1 MTEKQ
6 SLNLKIR
13 TKEKCKNNGL
23 FDYNPNSRR
32 IKIIE
37 QTIPNDNA
45 YIIKQNQNVNNAYK
59 IINNLSEFN
68 SNSDNQILFHLRK
81 SFKNNCYEIINPIMK
96 YNQIQK
102 HSEYIEDLNNK
113 FWYVIRSKNPI
124 NEENDEDYVLNE
136 NDIIKLGE
144 KKYEVTKIRINKADD
159 NYERSRDTENYYNIS
174 EINKKA
180 GSIFKFDIKKDKY
193 RVPLESSEN
202 KDCEKEG
209 EQCWI
214 CLEASSTS
222 IDNPLI
228 NICKCKNKF
237 VHYLCLKQYLQTK
250 IKIRENFKHTVYTY
264 CCNKFNCDM
273 CLTPYPTRFKISEFN
288 KEYELID
295 LNLPEE
301 FDYMILE
308 SLDFIKEKDDKKGN
322 IKRIHV
328 IQLTEDEIYI
338 GRNGINDVIDEDL
351 TVSRNHA
358 ILKYNRAEGEVVLEN
373 RSETYGT
380 LVLIKGNIKMK
391 SKNLNLQIGNSFIT
405 VNLKPNEKE
414 LM

>member
-23 FDYNPNSRR
+23 FDYNQNSKR

-37 QTIPNDNA
+37 KTIPNDNT
-45 YIIKQNQNVNNAYK
+45 YIIKQNVNNTYK
-59 IINNLSEFN
+59 VIKDLSEFN
-68 SNSDNQILFHLRK
+68 SNGDNQILFHLRK
-81 SFKNNCYEIINPIMK
+81 SFKNNCYEIRNPIIK
-96 YNQIQK
+96 CNKIEK
-102 HSEYIEDLNNK
+102 HSEYIEELNNK
-113 FWYVIRSKNPI
+113 FWYVIRSKNSMQ
-124 NEENDEDYVLNE
+124 EENDEDYILNE

-144 KKYEVTKIRINKADD
+144 KKYEVTKIRINKADN
-159 NYERSRDTENYYNIS
+159 NYEHSREEENYNIS

-193 RVPLESSEN
+193 KVKSLEN

-214 CLEASSTS
+214 CLEGSSTS

-228 NICKCKNKF
+228 NICECKNKF

-250 IKIRENFKHTVYTY
+250 IKERENFKSTVFTY

-301 FDYMILE
+301 LDYMILE
-308 SLDFIKEKDDKKGN
+308 SLDFVKEKDDKKEN

-328 IQLTEDEIYI
+328 IQLKDDEIYI
-338 GRNGINDVIDEDL
+338 GRNGMNDVIDEDL

-358 ILKYNRAEGEVVLEN
+358 ILRYNRAEGEVVLEN

-391 SKNLNLQIGNSFIT
+391 KKNINLQIGNSFIT
-405 VNLKPNEKE
+405 ANLKPNEQK

>member
-13 TKEKCKNNGL
+13 TKEKGKNNGL

-144 KKYEVTKIRINKADD
+144 KKYEVTKIRINKADKNHEGD
-159 NYERSRDTENYYNIS
+159 IKSENYNIS

-193 RVPLESSEN
+193 KIEN
-202 KDCEKEG
+202 KNSEKED

-214 CLEASSTS
+214 CLESSSTS

-237 VHYLCLKQYLQTK
+237 VHYLCLKQYLYLKT
-250 IKIRENFKHTVYTY
+250 IVRENYKKTVSTY

-288 KEYELID
+288 KEYELVD
-295 LNLPEE
+295 LNLPEK
-301 FDYMILE
+301 FNYMILE
-308 SLDFIKEKDDKKGN
+308 SLDFVKEKDN

-328 IQLTEDEIYI
+328 IKLTGDEIYI
-338 GRNGINDVIDEDL
+338 GRNGANDVIDEDL

-358 ILKYNRAEGEVVLEN
+358 ILKYNQAEGEVILEN

-391 SKNLNLQIGNSFIT
+391 EKNLNLQIGNSFIT
-405 VNLKPNEKE
+405 VNLTPNKIEP
-414 LM
+414 M

>member
-6 SLNLKIR
+6 ALNLVIR
-13 TKEKCKNNGL
+13 RKRNNKNRGL
-23 FDYNPNSRR
+23 YDY
-32 IKIIE
+32 
-37 QTIPNDNA
+37 NA
-45 YIIKQNQNVNNAYK
+45 YIISQNFKYNV
-59 IINNLSEFN
+59 INTLTEFN
-68 SNSDNQILFHLRK
+68 PKGDNQILFQLRK
-81 SFKNNCYEIINPIMK
+81 SFKKNCYEIINPIK
-96 YNQIQK
+96 KCNQIQK
-102 HSEYIEDLNNK
+102 NSEYIQDLNNR
-113 FWYVIRSKNPI
+113 FWYVIRSKNQI
-124 NEENDEDYVLNE
+124 HEENDEDYVLNQ
-136 NDIIKLGE
+136 NDIIKLGD
-144 KKYEVTKIRINKADD
+144 KKYEVTKIRINKADG
-159 NYERSRDTENYYNIS
+159 NYEGFRDSKNYNIS

-180 GSIFKFDIKKDKY
+180 GPIFKFDIKNDKY
-193 RVPLESSEN
+193 KVQESLEN
-202 KDCEKEG
+202 KDCENEG
-209 EQCWI
+209 EKCWI
-214 CLEASSTS
+214 CLQSSSTS

-288 KEYELID
+288 KEYELVD

-301 FDYMILE
+301 FNYMILE
-308 SLDFIKEKDDKKGN
+308 SLDFVKEKDN

-328 IQLTEDEIYI
+328 ILLTGDEIYI
-338 GRNGINDVIDEDL
+338 GRNGANDVIDEDL

-358 ILKYNRAEGEVVLEN
+358 ILKYNQAEGEVILEN

-391 SKNLNLQIGNSFIT
+391 EKNLNLQIGNSFIT
-405 VNLKPNEKE
+405 VNLTPNEIE
-414 LM
+414 PM

>member
-6 SLNLKIR
+6 SLNLKIK
-13 TKEKCKNNGL
+13 TKEKSKTNGL

-45 YIIKQNQNVNNAYK
+45 YIIKQNVNNTYK
-59 IINNLSEFN
+59 VISKQSEFN
-68 SNSDNQILFHLRK
+68 SNGNNQILFHLRK
-81 SFKNNCYEIINPIMK
+81 SFKNNCYEMINPIIK
-96 YNQIQK
+96 CNQIDK
-102 HSEYIEDLNNK
+102 HSEYIEELNNK
-113 FWYVIRSKNPI
+113 FWYVIRSKTPI
-124 NEENDEDYVLNE
+124 QEENDEDYVLNE

-144 KKYEVTKIRINKADD
+144 KKYEVTKIRINKADN
-159 NYERSRDTENYYNIS
+159 NYEPSRDDDNYNIS
-174 EINKKA
+174 GINKKA

-193 RVPLESSEN
+193 KVESLEN

-214 CLEASSTS
+214 CLQDSSTS

-228 NICKCKNKF
+228 SICKCKDKF

-250 IKIRENFKHTVYTY
+250 IKIRENFKGTVSTY

-301 FDYMILE
+301 LDYMILE
-308 SLDFIKEKDDKKGN
+308 SLDFVKEKDDKKEN

-328 IQLTEDEIYI
+328 IQLKDDEIYI
-338 GRNGINDVIDEDL
+338 GRNGMNDVIDEDL

-358 ILKYNRAEGEVVLEN
+358 ILRYNRAEGEVVLEN

-391 SKNLNLQIGNSFIT
+391 KKNINLQIGNSFIT
-405 VNLKPNEKE
+405 ANLKPNEQK

>member
-1 MTEKQ
+1 MTEKE

-45 YIIKQNQNVNNAYK
+45 YIIKQNVNNTYK
-59 IINNLSEFN
+59 VINKLSEFN
-68 SNSDNQILFHLRK
+68 SNDDNQILFHLRK
-81 SFKNNCYEIINPIMK
+81 SFKKNCYEIINPIMK
-96 YNQIQK
+96 CNLIQN
-102 HSEYIEDLNNK
+102 HSEYIKDLNNK
-113 FWYVIRSKNPI
+113 LWYVIRSKNPK
-124 NEENDEDYVLNE
+124 NEENDENDEDYVLNE

-144 KKYEVTKIRINKADD
+144 KKYEVTKIRINKSDD
-159 NYERSRDTENYYNIS
+159 NYGGFRESNNYNIS

-180 GSIFKFDIKKDKY
+180 GSIFKYDIKKDKY
-193 RVPLESSEN
+193 RVTLESLEN

-209 EQCWI
+209 EHCWI
-214 CLEASSTS
+214 CLETSSTS
-222 IDNPLI
+222 IDNPLV

-237 VHYLCLKQYLQTK
+237 VHYLCFKQYLQTK
-250 IKIRENFKHTVYTY
+250 IKISENFKHTVYTY
-264 CCNKFNCDM
+264 YWDKINCDM

-301 FDYMILE
+301 FDYMVLE
-308 SLDFIKEKDDKKGN
+308 SLDFVKEKDN

-328 IQLTEDEIYI
+328 IQLMKDEIYI
-338 GRNGINDVIDEDL
+338 GRNGTNDVIDEDF
-351 TVSRNHA
+351 TISRNHA
-358 ILKYNRAEGEVVLEN
+358 ILKFNRFEGEVVLEN

-391 SKNLNLQIGNSFIT
+391 RKNLNLQIGNSFIT
-405 VNLKPNEKE
+405 VNLKPKE
-414 LM
+414 EELK

>member
-6 SLNLKIR
+6 SLNLKIK
-13 TKEKCKNNGL
+13 TKEKSKTNGL

-37 QTIPNDNA
+37 QTIPDDNA
-45 YIIKQNQNVNNAYK
+45 YIIKQNNNNTYK
-59 IINNLSEFN
+59 VISKQSEFN
-68 SNSDNQILFHLRK
+68 SNGNNQILFHLRK
-81 SFKNNCYEIINPIMK
+81 SFKNNCYEMINPIIK
-96 YNQIQK
+96 CNQIDK
-102 HSEYIEDLNNK
+102 HSEYIEELNNK
-113 FWYVIRSKNPI
+113 FWYVIRSKTPI
-124 NEENDEDYVLNE
+124 QEENDEDYVLNE

-144 KKYEVTKIRINKADD
+144 KKYEVTKIRINKADN
-159 NYERSRDTENYYNIS
+159 NYEPSRDDDNYNIS
-174 EINKKA
+174 GINKKA

-193 RVPLESSEN
+193 KVESLEN

-214 CLEASSTS
+214 CLQDSSTS

-228 NICKCKNKF
+228 SICKCKDKF
-237 VHYLCLKQYLQTK
+237 VHYLCLKHYLQTK
-250 IKIRENFKHTVYTY
+250 IKIRENFKGTVSTY

-301 FDYMILE
+301 LDYMILE
-308 SLDFIKEKDDKKGN
+308 SLDFVKEKDDKKEN

-328 IQLTEDEIYI
+328 IQLKDDEIYI
-338 GRNGINDVIDEDL
+338 GRNGMNDVIDEDL

-358 ILKYNRAEGEVVLEN
+358 ILRYNRAEGEVVLEN

-391 SKNLNLQIGNSFIT
+391 KKNINLQIGNSFIT
-405 VNLKPNEKE
+405 ANLKPNEQK

>member
-1 MTEKQ
+1 MQ
-6 SLNLKIR
+6 
-13 TKEKCKNNGL
+13 
-23 FDYNPNSRR
+23 
-32 IKIIE
+32 
-37 QTIPNDNA
+37 
-45 YIIKQNQNVNNAYK
+45 
-59 IINNLSEFN
+59 
-68 SNSDNQILFHLRK
+68 
-81 SFKNNCYEIINPIMK
+81 
-96 YNQIQK
+96 
-102 HSEYIEDLNNK
+102 
-113 FWYVIRSKNPI
+113 
-124 NEENDEDYVLNE
+124 EENDEDYILNE

-144 KKYEVTKIRINKADD
+144 KKYEVTKIRINKADN
-159 NYERSRDTENYYNIS
+159 NYEHSREEENYNIS

-193 RVPLESSEN
+193 KVKSLEN

-214 CLEASSTS
+214 CLEGSSTS

-228 NICKCKNKF
+228 NICECKNKF

-250 IKIRENFKHTVYTY
+250 IKERENFKSTVFTY

-301 FDYMILE
+301 LDYMILE
-308 SLDFIKEKDDKKGN
+308 SLDFVKEKDDKKEN

-328 IQLTEDEIYI
+328 IQLKDDEIYI
-338 GRNGINDVIDEDL
+338 GRNGMNDVIDEDL

-358 ILKYNRAEGEVVLEN
+358 ILRYNRAEGEVVLEN

-391 SKNLNLQIGNSFIT
+391 KKNINLQIGNSFIT
-405 VNLKPNEKE
+405 ANLKPNEQK

>member
-1 MTEKQ
+1 M
-6 SLNLKIR
+6 
-13 TKEKCKNNGL
+13 
-23 FDYNPNSRR
+23 
-32 IKIIE
+32 
-37 QTIPNDNA
+37 
-45 YIIKQNQNVNNAYK
+45 
-59 IINNLSEFN
+59 
-68 SNSDNQILFHLRK
+68 
-81 SFKNNCYEIINPIMK
+81 INPIIK
-96 YNQIQK
+96 CNQIDK
-102 HSEYIEDLNNK
+102 HSEYIEELNNK
-113 FWYVIRSKNPI
+113 FWYVIRSKTPI
-124 NEENDEDYVLNE
+124 QEENDEDYTLNQ
-136 NDIIKLGE
+136 NDIIKLGD
-144 KKYEVTKIRINKADD
+144 KKYEVTKIRINKADN
-159 NYERSRDTENYYNIS
+159 NYEPSRDDDNYNIS
-174 EINKKA
+174 GINKKA

-193 RVPLESSEN
+193 KVESLEN

-214 CLEASSTS
+214 CLEGSSTS

-228 NICKCKNKF
+228 SICKCKDKF

-250 IKIRENFKHTVYTY
+250 IKIRENFKGTVSTY

-301 FDYMILE
+301 YNYMILE
-308 SLDFIKEKDDKKGN
+308 SLDFIKEKDDKKEN

-328 IQLTEDEIYI
+328 IQLKDDEIYI
-338 GRNGINDVIDEDL
+338 GRNGMNDVIDEDL

-358 ILKYNRAEGEVVLEN
+358 ILKYNQIEGKVILEN

-391 SKNLNLQIGNSFIT
+391 KKNINLQIGNSFIT
-405 VNLKPNEKE
+405 ANLKPNEQK

>member
-68 SNSDNQILFHLRK
+68 SNCDNQILFHLRK
-81 SFKNNCYEIINPIMK
+81 SFKKNCYEIINPIMK

-159 NYERSRDTENYYNIS
+159 NYERSRDTENYY
-174 EINKKA
+174 
-180 GSIFKFDIKKDKY
+180 
-193 RVPLESSEN
+193 
-202 KDCEKEG
+202 
-209 EQCWI
+209 
-214 CLEASSTS
+214 
-222 IDNPLI
+222 
-228 NICKCKNKF
+228 
-237 VHYLCLKQYLQTK
+237 
-250 IKIRENFKHTVYTY
+250 
-264 CCNKFNCDM
+264 FN
-273 CLTPYPTRFKISEFN
+273 
-288 KEYELID
+288 
-295 LNLPEE
+295 
-301 FDYMILE
+301 
-308 SLDFIKEKDDKKGN
+308 
-322 IKRIHV
+322 
-328 IQLTEDEIYI
+328 
-338 GRNGINDVIDEDL
+338 
-351 TVSRNHA
+351 
-358 ILKYNRAEGEVVLEN
+358 
-373 RSETYGT
+373 
-380 LVLIKGNIKMK
+380 
-391 SKNLNLQIGNSFIT
+391 
-405 VNLKPNEKE
+405 
-414 LM
+414 

>member
-1 MTEKQ
+1 MTEKE

-45 YIIKQNQNVNNAYK
+45 YIIKQNVNNTYK
-59 IINNLSEFN
+59 VINKLSEFN
-68 SNSDNQILFHLRK
+68 SNDDNQILFHLRK

-96 YNQIQK
+96 CNQIQK
-102 HSEYIEDLNNK
+102 HSEYIKDLNNK
-113 FWYVIRSKNPI
+113 FWFVIRSKNPK
-124 NEENDEDYVLNE
+124 NEENDENDEDYVLNE

-144 KKYEVTKIRINKADD
+144 KKYEVTKIRIKKADD
-159 NYERSRDTENYYNIS
+159 NYEGFRESNNYNIS

-180 GSIFKFDIKKDKY
+180 GSIFKYNIKIDKY
-193 RVPLESSEN
+193 RVTLESLEN

-209 EQCWI
+209 EHCWI
-214 CLEASSTS
+214 CLETSSTS
-222 IDNPLI
+222 IDNPLV

-237 VHYLCLKQYLQTK
+237 VHYLCFKLYLQTK
-250 IKIRENFKHTVYTY
+250 IKINENFKQTVYTY
-264 CCNKFNCDM
+264 YCDEFNCDK

-301 FDYMILE
+301 FDYMVLE
-308 SLDFIKEKDDKKGN
+308 SLDFVKEKDN

-328 IQLTEDEIYI
+328 IQLTVYW
-338 GRNGINDVIDEDL
+338 
-351 TVSRNHA
+351 
-358 ILKYNRAEGEVVLEN
+358 K
-373 RSETYGT
+373 
-380 LVLIKGNIKMK
+380 KWCK
-391 SKNLNLQIGNSFIT
+391 
-405 VNLKPNEKE
+405 
-414 LM
+414 

>member
-6 SLNLKIR
+6 SLNLKIK
-13 TKEKCKNNGL
+13 TKEKSKTNGL

-45 YIIKQNQNVNNAYK
+45 YVIKQNVNNTYK
-59 IINNLSEFN
+59 VISKQSEFN
-68 SNSDNQILFHLRK
+68 SNGNNQILFHLRK
-81 SFKNNCYEIINPIMK
+81 SFKNNCYEMINPIIK
-96 YNQIQK
+96 CNQIDK
-102 HSEYIEDLNNK
+102 HSEYIEELNNK
-113 FWYVIRSKNPI
+113 FWYVIRSKTPI
-124 NEENDEDYVLNE
+124 QEENDEDYVLNE

-144 KKYEVTKIRINKADD
+144 KKYEVTKIRINKADN
-159 NYERSRDTENYYNIS
+159 NYEPSRDDDNYNIS
-174 EINKKA
+174 GINKKA

-193 RVPLESSEN
+193 KVESLEN

-214 CLEASSTS
+214 CLEGSSTS

-228 NICKCKNKF
+228 SICKCKDKF

-250 IKIRENFKHTVYTY
+250 IKIRENFKGTVSTY

-301 FDYMILE
+301 LDYMILE
-308 SLDFIKEKDDKKGN
+308 SLDFVKEKDDKKEN

-328 IQLTEDEIYI
+328 IQLKDGEIYI
-338 GRNGINDVIDEDL
+338 GRNGMNDVIDEDL

-358 ILKYNRAEGEVVLEN
+358 ILRYNRAEGEVVLEN

-391 SKNLNLQIGNSFIT
+391 KKNINLQIGNSFIT
-405 VNLKPNEKE
+405 ANLKPNEQK

>member
-6 SLNLKIR
+6 SLNLKIK
-13 TKEKCKNNGL
+13 TKEKSKTNGL

-37 QTIPNDNA
+37 QTIPDDNA
-45 YIIKQNQNVNNAYK
+45 YIIKQNNNNTYK
-59 IINNLSEFN
+59 VISKQSEFN
-68 SNSDNQILFHLRK
+68 SNGNNQILFHLRK
-81 SFKNNCYEIINPIMK
+81 SFKNNCYEMINPIIK
-96 YNQIQK
+96 SNQIDK
-102 HSEYIEDLNNK
+102 HSEYIEELNNK
-113 FWYVIRSKNPI
+113 FWYVIRSKTPI
-124 NEENDEDYVLNE
+124 QEENDEDYVLNE

-144 KKYEVTKIRINKADD
+144 KKYEVTKIRINKADN
-159 NYERSRDTENYYNIS
+159 NYEPSRDDDNYNIS
-174 EINKKA
+174 GINKKA

-193 RVPLESSEN
+193 KVESLEN

-214 CLEASSTS
+214 CLQDSSTS

-228 NICKCKNKF
+228 SICKCKDKF

-250 IKIRENFKHTVYTY
+250 IKIGENFKGTVSTY

-301 FDYMILE
+301 LDYMILE
-308 SLDFIKEKDDKKGN
+308 SLDFVKEKDDKKEN

-328 IQLTEDEIYI
+328 IQLKDGEIYI
-338 GRNGINDVIDEDL
+338 GRNGMNDVIDEDL

-358 ILKYNRAEGEVVLEN
+358 ILRYNRAEGEVVLEN

-391 SKNLNLQIGNSFIT
+391 KKNINLQIGNSFIT
-405 VNLKPNEKE
+405 ANLKPNEQK

>member
-6 SLNLKIR
+6 SLNLKIK
-13 TKEKCKNNGL
+13 TKEKSKTNGL

-45 YIIKQNQNVNNAYK
+45 YVIKQNVNNTYK
-59 IINNLSEFN
+59 VISKQSEFN
-68 SNSDNQILFHLRK
+68 SNGNNQILFHLRK
-81 SFKNNCYEIINPIMK
+81 SFKNNCYEMINPIIK
-96 YNQIQK
+96 CNQIDK
-102 HSEYIEDLNNK
+102 HSEYIEELNNK
-113 FWYVIRSKNPI
+113 FWYVIRSKTPI
-124 NEENDEDYVLNE
+124 QEENDEDYVLNE

-144 KKYEVTKIRINKADD
+144 KKYEVTKIRINKADN
-159 NYERSRDTENYYNIS
+159 NYEPSRDDDNYNIS
-174 EINKKA
+174 GINKKA

-193 RVPLESSEN
+193 KVESLEN

-214 CLEASSTS
+214 CLEGSSTS

-228 NICKCKNKF
+228 SICKCKDKF

-250 IKIRENFKHTVYTY
+250 IKIRENFKGTVSTY

-301 FDYMILE
+301 LDYMILE
-308 SLDFIKEKDDKKGN
+308 SLDFVKEKDDKKEN

-328 IQLTEDEIYI
+328 IQLKDDEIYI
-338 GRNGINDVIDEDL
+338 GRNGMNDVIDEDL

-358 ILKYNRAEGEVVLEN
+358 ILRYNRAEGEVVLEN

-391 SKNLNLQIGNSFIT
+391 KKNINLQIGNSFIT
-405 VNLKPNEKE
+405 ANLKPNEQK

>member
-6 SLNLKIR
+6 VLNLKIR
-13 TKEKCKNNGL
+13 IKEKSKNNGL
-23 FDYNPNSRR
+23 FDYNLKSRR
-32 IKIIE
+32 IKLIE
-37 QTIPNDNA
+37 KVIPNDNA
-45 YIIKQNQNVNNAYK
+45 YIIKQNFNNFY

-68 SNSDNQILFHLRK
+68 SNGDNQILFHLRK
-81 SFKNNCYEIINPIMK
+81 SLKNNCYEIINPIMK
-96 YNQIQK
+96 CNQIQK
-102 HSEYIEDLNNK
+102 HNEYIDDLNNK
-113 FWYVIRSKNPI
+113 FWYIIGSKNKI
-124 NEENDEDYVLNE
+124 NEENDENYVLNE

-144 KKYEVTKIRINKADD
+144 KKYEVTKIRINKADKNHEGD
-159 NYERSRDTENYYNIS
+159 IKSENYNIS

-193 RVPLESSEN
+193 KIEN
-202 KDCEKEG
+202 KNSEKED

-214 CLEASSTS
+214 CLESSSTS

-237 VHYLCLKQYLQTK
+237 VHYLCLKQYLYSKT
-250 IKIRENFKHTVYTY
+250 IIRNNYKNTVSTY

-295 LNLPEE
+295 LNMPEGHN
-301 FDYMILE
+301 YMILE
-308 SLDFIKEKDDKKGN
+308 SLDFIKEKDNRKDN
-322 IKRIHV
+322 IKRIH
-328 IQLTEDEIYI
+328 IIEFNEEDNEIFI
-338 GRNGINDVIDEDL
+338 GRNGMNDVIDEDL

-358 ILKYNRAEGEVVLEN
+358 ILRYNHAEEEVVLEN

-391 SKNLNLQIGNSFIT
+391 AKNLNLQIGNSFIT
-405 VNLKPNEKE
+405 VNLAPKEKE

>member
-6 SLNLKIR
+6 SLNLKIK
-13 TKEKCKNNGL
+13 TKEKSKTNGL

-45 YIIKQNQNVNNAYK
+45 YIIKQNVNNTYK
-59 IINNLSEFN
+59 VISKQSEFN
-68 SNSDNQILFHLRK
+68 SNGNNQILFHLRK
-81 SFKNNCYEIINPIMK
+81 SFKNNCYEMINPIIK
-96 YNQIQK
+96 CNQIDK
-102 HSEYIEDLNNK
+102 HSEYIEELNNK
-113 FWYVIRSKNPI
+113 FWYVIRSKTPI
-124 NEENDEDYVLNE
+124 QEENDEDYVLNE

-144 KKYEVTKIRINKADD
+144 KKYEVTKIRINKADN
-159 NYERSRDTENYYNIS
+159 NYKPSRDDDNYNIS
-174 EINKKA
+174 EINKKK

-193 RVPLESSEN
+193 KVESLEN

-214 CLEASSTS
+214 CLQDSSTS

-228 NICKCKNKF
+228 SICKCKDKF

-250 IKIRENFKHTVYTY
+250 IKIGENFKGTVSTY

-301 FDYMILE
+301 LDYMILE
-308 SLDFIKEKDDKKGN
+308 SLDFVKEKDDKKEN

-328 IQLTEDEIYI
+328 IQLKDGEIYI
-338 GRNGINDVIDEDL
+338 GRNGMNDVIDEDL

-358 ILKYNRAEGEVVLEN
+358 ILRYNRAEGEVVLEN

-391 SKNLNLQIGNSFIT
+391 KKNINLQIGNSFIT
-405 VNLKPNEKE
+405 ANLKPNEQK

>member
-6 SLNLKIR
+6 SLNLKIK
-13 TKEKCKNNGL
+13 TKEKSKTNGL

-45 YIIKQNQNVNNAYK
+45 YVIKQNVNNTYK
-59 IINNLSEFN
+59 VISKQSEFN
-68 SNSDNQILFHLRK
+68 SNGNNQILFHLRK
-81 SFKNNCYEIINPIMK
+81 SFKNNCYEMINPIIK
-96 YNQIQK
+96 SNQIDK
-102 HSEYIEDLNNK
+102 HSEYIEELNNK
-113 FWYVIRSKNPI
+113 FWYVIRSKTPI
-124 NEENDEDYVLNE
+124 QEENDEDYVLNE

-144 KKYEVTKIRINKADD
+144 KKYEVTKIRINKADN
-159 NYERSRDTENYYNIS
+159 NYEPSRDDDNYNIS
-174 EINKKA
+174 GINKKA

-193 RVPLESSEN
+193 KVESLEN

-214 CLEASSTS
+214 CLQDSSTS

-228 NICKCKNKF
+228 SICKCKDKF
-237 VHYLCLKQYLQTK
+237 VHYLCLKHYLQTK
-250 IKIRENFKHTVYTY
+250 IKIRENFKGTVSTY

-301 FDYMILE
+301 LDYMILE
-308 SLDFIKEKDDKKGN
+308 SLDFVKEKDDKKEN

-328 IQLTEDEIYI
+328 IQLKDDEIYI
-338 GRNGINDVIDEDL
+338 GRNGMNDVIDEDL

-358 ILKYNRAEGEVVLEN
+358 ILRYNRAEGEVVLEN

-391 SKNLNLQIGNSFIT
+391 KKNINLQIGNSFIT
-405 VNLKPNEKE
+405 ANLKPNEQK

>member
-6 SLNLKIR
+6 SLNLKIK
-13 TKEKCKNNGL
+13 TKEKSKTNGL

-45 YIIKQNQNVNNAYK
+45 YVIKQNVNNTYK
-59 IINNLSEFN
+59 VISKQSEFN
-68 SNSDNQILFHLRK
+68 SNGNNQILFHLRK
-81 SFKNNCYEIINPIMK
+81 SFKNNCYEMINPIIK
-96 YNQIQK
+96 CNQIDK
-102 HSEYIEDLNNK
+102 HSEYIEELNNK
-113 FWYVIRSKNPI
+113 FWYVIRSKTPI
-124 NEENDEDYVLNE
+124 QEENDEDYVLNE

-144 KKYEVTKIRINKADD
+144 KKYEVTKIRINKADN
-159 NYERSRDTENYYNIS
+159 NYEPSRDDDNYNIS
-174 EINKKA
+174 GINKKA

-193 RVPLESSEN
+193 KVESLEN

-214 CLEASSTS
+214 CLQDSSTS

-228 NICKCKNKF
+228 SICKCKDKF
-237 VHYLCLKQYLQTK
+237 VHYLCLKHYLQTK
-250 IKIRENFKHTVYTY
+250 IKIRENFKGTVSTY

-301 FDYMILE
+301 LDYMILE
-308 SLDFIKEKDDKKGN
+308 SLDFVKEKDDKKEN

-328 IQLTEDEIYI
+328 IQLKDGEIYI
-338 GRNGINDVIDEDL
+338 GRNGMNDVIDEDL

-358 ILKYNRAEGEVVLEN
+358 ILRYNRAEGEVVLEN

-391 SKNLNLQIGNSFIT
+391 KKNINLQIGNSFIT
-405 VNLKPNEKE
+405 ANLKPNEQK